1 MSWFD
6 NPFQFDR
13 EDDHD
18 REDPR
23 HDPLEDPRHDNLEG
37 PRHDNVEYRIIHYS
51 PISFLYS

>member
-1 MSWFD
+1 MSSFD